1 MSCNKKTKM
10 RKTSNVRY
18 GSNIRSQSNTSY
30 GSNKLSMNEAG
41 VMRPELPARTFSAR
55 RDIITPPT
63 TNMNSAPLF
72 YIGPRVNVL
81 WSSTS
86 PDSPLA
92 IGVMRFGNNN
102 YSLHDVFGNNKNVKG
117 QALAKMKPNLNLN
130 VDYNRNV
137 KLVDLAGK
145 SHRVYS
151 NEKGNYVRYNNKS
164 FYL

>member
-18 GSNIRSQSNTSY
+18 GSNTSY
-30 GSNKLSMNEAG
+30 GNNKLSMNEAG
-41 VMRPELPARTFSAR
+41 VMRPELPARTFSGR

-102 YSLHDVFGNNKNVKG
+102 YLHDVFGNNKNVKG
-117 QALAKMKPNLNLN
+117 QVLAKMKPNLNLN
-130 VDYNRNV
+130 VDYNGNF